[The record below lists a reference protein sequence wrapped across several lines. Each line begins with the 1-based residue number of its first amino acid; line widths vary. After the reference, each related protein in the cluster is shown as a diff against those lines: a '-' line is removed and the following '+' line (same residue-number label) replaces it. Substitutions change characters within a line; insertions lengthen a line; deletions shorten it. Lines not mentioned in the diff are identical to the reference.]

1 MAGTT
6 RDGLFLVE
14 NGRISGPIRN
24 FRWMD
29 RMFSA
34 FATVEGISRERKVQF
49 TDELWFPTCVLAP
62 TIKLGRFNF
71 IDVQRWTEESSP

>member
-14 NGRISGPIRN
+14 NGRITGPIRN

-29 RMFSA
+29 RIFSA

-49 TDELWFPTCVLAP
+49 TDELWFPTCVVCP
-62 TIKLGRFNF
+62 TIKLRSFNF
-71 IDVQRWTEESSP
+71 TDVQRWSQEPGH